1 MKKTLLVA
9 AVLLA
14 ATLGACA
21 APSTD
26 GTTTSTNGNAAA
38 LAGQVATA
46 LLSSNTGS
54 TATAATSGSNLATVT
69 SLLTKTVSFYNS
81 LNAEEK
87 ALFMQISK
95 NALSNDQLTNILTG
109 VTKSSTPTTNS
120 TASGFSSLLTNQAAL
135 QLTANYLGASQPT
148 QAQSALGFFN
158 TANASTE
165 QTSAYSGL
173 LSLLAAGLK

>member
-1 MKKTLLVA
+1 MKKSLIVA
-9 AVLLA
+9 AVFA

-21 APSTD
+21 
-26 GTTTSTNGNAAA
+26 TTTTDSGATATNTNTAA

-46 LLSSNTGS
+46 LLGSNTS
-54 TATAATSGSNLATVT
+54 ATTTANSGYNLATVT

-109 VTKSSTPTTNS
+109 VTKSSTPTTSS

-135 QLTANYLGASQPT
+135 QLAANYLGASQPT

-158 TANASTE
+158 TSNASSE